1 MRSSMAQFDPVDFN
15 CTTAQAHAAIERSDF
30 PFLPHFGHG
39 GFLNT
44 IVPVVKKISSCHVL
58 PQTGQSNF
66 RGEIETVVCIT
77 GFDDRRREKSRRL
90 FAFNFCR
97 INFSPGKILRLI
109 FIVENLLIAMFPA
122 DGLTLHSGG
131 CSRPSP
137 VRLAPVDFPDLQF
150 RPWET
155 CFKSNDWATLRV
167 RACFVLKGR

>member
-15 CTTAQAHAAIERSDF
+15 CTTAQAHAGIERSDF

-77 GFDDRRREKSRRL
+77 GFDDRRREKSPP
-90 FAFNFCR
+90 FCVSIFPHQFPSR
-97 INFSPGKILRLI
+97 KILRLI
-109 FIVENLLIAMFPA
+109 FVVENLLMRCFPLMVSRCT
-122 DGLTLHSGG
+122 GGG

-155 CFKSNDWATLRV
+155 RFKSNDWATLRV
-167 RACFVLKGR
+167 RACFVLGGR